1 MARFPAIRRKGTIN
15 TEGMII
21 PSAAG
26 DFNNLVVF
34 VDLLDGASSIELKE
48 VKPLELS

>member
-1 MARFPAIRRKGTIN
+1 
-15 TEGMII
+15 MIV

-48 VKPLELS
+48 EKPLELS